1 MGLEIE
7 DKLDTLSAAAKF
19 DICGYSGPNRVERSP
34 LRFIHK
40 AALPGGGFVC
50 LFKVLLT
57 NVCTNDCAYCV
68 NQVGRDCPRA
78 TFQPEELARVF
89 MELYRKRLVQGLFL
103 SSAIAGNASRT
114 MEKMV
119 TTVEILRQR
128 HQFKGYI
135 HLKILPG
142 ASFDCVEAGCQLATR
157 VSVNMEAPTAH
168 HLARLSTKK
177 NIHQGIIEPMRWV
190 KKIVANNEMLVPSGQ
205 TTQFVVGAAD
215 ETDRDLLHTTE
226 ALYGEIGLRRIYFS
240 AFQPVSRTRLE
251 DHRPTP
257 PIREHRLYQTDWL
270 LRVYG
275 FSPQEVELALG
286 EEGNLSLK
294 NDPKQVI
301 AQKQPWLF
309 PLDVNK
315 ASYEELLR
323 VPGMG
328 PVSAQR
334 IVEARRDHSI
344 NSMEQLRKM
353 RVILKRA
360 APYIW
365 FKGMLDWEKQMSF
378 LPQLEENETEP
389 PIPELAE
396 VIR

>member
-1 MGLEIE
+1 MEIE
-7 DKLDTLSAAAKF
+7 NKLETLSAAARF
-19 DICGYSGPNRVERSP
+19 DVCGYSGSRPAGQSP
-34 LRFIHK
+34 FRFIHK
-40 AALPGGGFVC
+40 AVLPGGGCVS

-78 TFQPEELARVF
+78 TFQPEELARTF
-89 MELYRKRLVQGLFL
+89 MQLHERRLVQGLFL
-103 SSAIAGNASRT
+103 SSGIAGNASRT
-114 MEKMV
+114 MEKMI
-119 TTVEILRQR
+119 TAVEILRQ
-128 HQFKGYI
+128 QYEFKGYI

-142 ASFDCVEAGCQLATR
+142 ASFDCVEAGCRLASR

-168 HLARLSTKK
+168 HLARLSSKK
-177 NIHQGIIEPMRWV
+177 NIYQGIIEPMRWV
-190 KKIVANNEMLVPSGQ
+190 KKIIASNEMLVPSGQ

-215 ETDRDLLHTTE
+215 ETDRHLLDTTE
-226 ALYGEIGLRRIYFS
+226 ALYRELGLRRVYFS
-240 AFQPVSRTRLE
+240 AFNPVGGTPLE
-251 DHRPTP
+251 DHYPTP

-275 FSPQEVELALG
+275 FSMQEVELALG
-286 EEGNLSLK
+286 DEDNLSLK
-294 NDPKQVI
+294 KDPKIVI

-323 VPGMG
+323 VPGIG
-328 PVSAQR
+328 PTSAQR
-334 IVEARRDHSI
+334 IIDTRREHSI

-353 RVILKRA
+353 RLVVKRA

-378 LPQLEENETEP
+378 LPQLEESETEMP
-389 PIPELAE
+389 LPELAE
-396 VIR
+396 VVR